1 MNSLN
6 IRTGD
11 TVVVITGKDKGK
23 KGKVLESFPKTGRI
37 LVEGTKAFKKNKK
50 ARSAQD
56 TGGIINITG
65 TMDVSNVMVLC
76 SKCGKPTR
84 IGHSFDVN
92 GKKFRI
98 CKHKDC
104 GASLERTRVK
114 EDKKK
119 KVKEEVSEE
128 KAVKKTAAKEKQASQ
143 SAETKSAKPA
153 MAKTLP
159 PEAKVMARTA
169 SKDPAAVK
177 KETRASKKETDK

>member
-1 MNSLN
+1 MNNLN

-23 KGKVLESFPKTGRI
+23 KGKVLESFPKTNRV

-84 IGHSFDVN
+84 VGQIG
-92 GKKFRI
+92 
-98 CKHKDC
+98 
-104 GASLERTRVK
+104 
-114 EDKKK
+114 
-119 KVKEEVSEE
+119 
-128 KAVKKTAAKEKQASQ
+128 
-143 SAETKSAKPA
+143 
-153 MAKTLP
+153 
-159 PEAKVMARTA
+159 
-169 SKDPAAVK
+169 
-177 KETRASKKETDK
+177 RAHV

>member
-6 IRTGD
+6 VKAGD

-23 KGKVLESFPKTGRI
+23 KGKVLESFPKTGRV

-56 TGGIINITG
+56 AGGILNITG
-65 TMDVSNVMVLC
+65 TMDVSNVMILC

-84 IGHSFDVN
+84 VGHSFDIN

-104 GASLERTRVK
+104 GASLEKARVK

-119 KVKEEVSEE
+119 KVKEETENSE
-128 KAVKKTAAKEKQASQ
+128 KAVKKTAEKDSKVEISKPVKSVEEKPVKPAPVKTAKP
-143 SAETKSAKPA
+143 ETKIMSK
-153 MAKTLP
+153 
-159 PEAKVMARTA
+159 TA
-169 SKDPAAVK
+169 SKDPAAAK
-177 KETRASKKETDK
+177 KTDK